1 MKKIFFVLLLGVVA
15 CTSPRNI
22 TQSGKVTPK
31 GMVSGGMGMV
41 ANFSGAAIE
50 NIALVPGNVIDNYAN
65 QDSLNFDDALKNANK
80 AAVAY
85 ALDPSGLA
93 YEFYIKYGL
102 LDRLDIGYKR
112 VGKANVFSTQ
122 YQFLGSTGRPGDE
135 NGTLWHGSVALQYT
149 NQGFQLPGFISKIQ
163 GFLNYNYL
171 RNDFLIPII
180 FSRSF
185 GSEEEYGSIS
195 FGAAY
200 CASFIQYSFLP
211 QNIYN
216 NGELLKGESRK
227 TNYHS
232 FGGFVNLKLGY
243 KYVYIIPS
251 LSIYHQNYGT
261 YPLLN
266 GENFDLR
273 GLTVIPSLGIQF
285 QIGKLNNSSR
295 KEIK

>member
-1 MKKIFFVLLLGVVA
+1 MKRLFLIITVALVA

-41 ANFSGAAIE
+41 ANLAGTAIE

-65 QDSLNFDDALKNANK
+65 QDSLNYDDALKHANK

-85 ALDPSGLA
+85 ALDPSGFA

-102 LDRLDIGYKR
+102 LDRVDIGYKR
-112 VGKANVFSTQ
+112 VGKANVFSAQ

-135 NGTLWHGSVALQYT
+135 NGTLWHASVALQYA
-149 NQGFQLPGFISKIQ
+149 NQGFQLPGFISNIQ
-163 GFLNYNYL
+163 SFLNYNYR
-171 RNDFLIPII
+171 RNDFLVPLI

-227 TNYHS
+227 ANYHS

-243 KYVYIIPS
+243 KYVFIIPS
-251 LSIYHQNYGT
+251 LSIYHQNYGA

-266 GENFDLR
+266 GENFELR
-273 GLTVIPSLGIQF
+273 VLTVIPSLGIQF

-295 KEIK
+295 K